1 MRQKIVSFEVA
12 KTIKE
17 AGYPQLKADWSYSA
31 YNGELYNLVD
41 TEDYFISAPTYLDVW
56 LWLWKVKDIKLS
68 VAEIDDVVKAYI
80 RGSKP
85 LISQFSADPE
95 GAIINII
102 EFLVD
107 NDLIK

>member
-1 MRQKIVSFEVA
+1 MKRVSLKVA
-12 KTIKE
+12 KYLKE
-17 AGYPQLKADWSYSA
+17 VGYLFSYEV
-31 YNGELYNLVD
+31 NENFK
-41 TEDYFISAPTYLDVW
+41 EYFPTYLDVW

-68 VAEIDDVVKAYI
+68 VAEIDDVVKVYI